1 MDNQKELN
9 PIIKSKDIKETK
21 DLKFTTKENTKK
33 EMELIIAY
41 SQVAFHT
48 LQYSGTDITPK
59 TIKEEIKMFY
69 NKFGNDSVKKLANTI
84 MKEKKEKK

>member
-1 MDNQKELN
+1 MENKKEIK
-9 PIIKSKDIKETK
+9 PITEVKETIGTK
-21 DLKFTTKENTKK
+21 KLKEESKENAKI

-41 SQVAFHT
+41 SQVAIHT
-48 LQYSGTDITPK
+48 LQYSGTNITPK
-59 TIKEEIKMFY
+59 SIREEIKMFY